1 MRGSSPTQQLYRR
14 GGAKAVSASRS
25 VSGQAS
31 DPRIERA
38 RRGDARAFEALLAEH
53 AERVY
58 VHVARILGAGP
69 EAEDVVQDACISAWR
84 SIGAFEG
91 TSFRAWLFRIAT
103 NRAIDVVRARRRRG
117 ELPLEPSD
125 DEERTWA
132 EPAAGGPDLADLA
145 ADRETLEVVETALAR
160 LPAEQRAV
168 VILRDVE
175 GFDYDEIA
183 RITSTE
189 LGTVKSRIHRG
200 RLAVRNALIAQGWKG
215 ASG

>member
-1 MRGSSPTQQLYRR
+1 MSE
-14 GGAKAVSASRS
+14 
-25 VSGQAS
+25 QAS
-31 DPRIERA
+31 DARIEKA
-38 RRGDARAFEALLAEH
+38 RRGDARAFEALLTEH

-58 VHVARILGAGP
+58 AHVARILGAGP

-84 SIGAFEG
+84 SIASFEG

-117 ELPLEPSD
+117 ELPLEPND

-132 EPAAGGPDLADLA
+132 EPAAGSPELADLA
-145 ADRETLEVVETALAR
+145 SDREALRLVEAALAR

-168 VILRDVE
+168 VVLRDIE
-175 GFDYDEIA
+175 GFDYEEIA
-183 RITSTE
+183 RITATE

-200 RLAVRNALIAQGWKG
+200 RLAVRNALLAQGWRG
-215 ASG
+215 SSG

>member
-1 MRGSSPTQQLYRR
+1 MSE
-14 GGAKAVSASRS
+14 
-25 VSGQAS
+25 QAS
-31 DPRIERA
+31 DARIEKA

-53 AERVY
+53 SDRVY
-58 VHVARILGAGP
+58 AHVARILGAGP

-84 SIGAFEG
+84 SIASFEG

-117 ELPLEPSD
+117 ELPLEPNE
-125 DEERTWA
+125 DEEQTWA
-132 EPAAGGPDLADLA
+132 EPVAGGPEPVDLASEQ
-145 ADRETLEVVETALAR
+145 ETFRLVEAALAR

-168 VILRDVE
+168 VVLRDVE
-175 GFDYDEIA
+175 GFDYEEIA
-183 RITSTE
+183 RITATE

-200 RLAVRNALIAQGWKG
+200 RLAVRNALVAQGWRG

>member
-1 MRGSSPTQQLYRR
+1 MS
-14 GGAKAVSASRS
+14 K
-25 VSGQAS
+25 QAS
-31 DPRIERA
+31 DARIEKA

-58 VHVARILGAGP
+58 AHVARILGTGP

-84 SIGAFEG
+84 SIASFEG

-117 ELPLEPSD
+117 ELPLEPNE
-125 DEERTWA
+125 DEEQTWA
-132 EPAAGGPDLADLA
+132 EPVAGGPEPVDLASEQ
-145 ADRETLEVVETALAR
+145 ETLRLVEAALAR

-168 VILRDVE
+168 VVLRDIE
-175 GFDYDEIA
+175 GFDYEEIA
-183 RITSTE
+183 RITATE

-200 RLAVRNALIAQGWKG
+200 RLAVRNALVAQGWRG

>member
-1 MRGSSPTQQLYRR
+1 MS
-14 GGAKAVSASRS
+14 K
-25 VSGQAS
+25 QAS
-31 DPRIERA
+31 DARIEQA

-58 VHVARILGAGP
+58 AHVARILGTGP

-84 SIGAFEG
+84 SIASFEG

-117 ELPLEPSD
+117 ELPLEPNE
-125 DEERTWA
+125 DEEQTWA
-132 EPAAGGPDLADLA
+132 EPVAGGPEPVDLASEQ
-145 ADRETLEVVETALAR
+145 ETLRLVEAALAR

-168 VILRDVE
+168 VVLRDIE
-175 GFDYDEIA
+175 GFDYEEIA
-183 RITSTE
+183 RITATE

-200 RLAVRNALIAQGWKG
+200 RLAVRNALVAQGWRG